1 MWHLS
6 PGLCLTAYTSEGWI
20 TELFNYCLVCRR
32 NGITAILPYLLH
44 TSFPCLLS
52 LLAFP
57 SVSCSW
63 CFPSS
68 WFHRQTDRPT
78 DVCLGAL
85 MLFYLYLLFISWCV
99 SLLVCFFNFCI
110 YVYIFFSNAYVFV
123 NILTVLFVLSLP
135 VYILYQCFQGLP
147 PLISKMFALPDS
159 RRPRQGVVPVAGQC
173 LGTALARR
181 DPTSA
186 PLCLILMS
194 TTLLKMCEGCWQTR
208 VGSQV
213 KGQ

>member
-1 MWHLS
+1 MSSLQTQWDY
-6 PGLCLTAYTSEGWI
+6 G
-20 TELFNYCLVCRR
+20 
-32 NGITAILPYLLH
+32 H
-44 TSFPCLLS
+44 TSLPFAYILSLPPFVAGFPLRLL

-57 SVSCSW
+57 FIMVS
-63 CFPSS
+63 
-68 WFHRQTDRPT
+68 QTDRPT

-110 YVYIFFSNAYVFV
+110 YVYIYFSNAYVFV

-194 TTLLKMCEGCWQTR
+194 TTLLKMCKDDSTITCEGCWQTR